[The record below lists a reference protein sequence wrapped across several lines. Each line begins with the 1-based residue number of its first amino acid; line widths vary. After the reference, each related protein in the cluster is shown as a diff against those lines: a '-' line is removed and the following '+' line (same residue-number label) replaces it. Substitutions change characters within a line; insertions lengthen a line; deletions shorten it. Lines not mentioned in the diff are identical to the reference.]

1 MGPAQLQRLFR
12 GIRYLNSRQA
22 NDNQTR
28 RRAADAQSP
37 LKFRITSQLRVF
49 VHMLKESWAPTSVA
63 TTCPRLWIRNIDDHS
78 RARRHPASYGRTHL
92 AQDSQ
97 DSTTSQERT
106 DQTEIYFI
114 HESCLLRGRLSR
126 KSTGAPHLRTQI
138 PHNDWRRY
146 ADDNGDEAQHGAA
159 PAVAQ
164 RAEEGRDEKRE
175 QEGEHG
181 AEERAGC
188 RRRRGVEVVRVR
200 DVCRRA
206 LVRDDGA
213 SGKEGGAELVY
224 VSFAWVDLGSRL
236 TLGTIQCSLASADHP

>member
-49 VHMLKESWAPTSVA
+49 VHMLKESWAPTRSVA
-63 TTCPRLWIRNIDDHS
+63 TSCPRLWIRNIDDHS

-106 DQTEIYFI
+106 DQPRSTSFMNHAFSEDGFLAN
-114 HESCLLRGRLSR
+114 LLAPLIFGPRYH
-126 KSTGAPHLRTQI
+126 TMIGA
-138 PHNDWRRY
+138 
-146 ADDNGDEAQHGAA
+146 
-159 PAVAQ
+159 
-164 RAEEGRDEKRE
+164 
-175 QEGEHG
+175 
-181 AEERAGC
+181 
-188 RRRRGVEVVRVR
+188 
-200 DVCRRA
+200 
-206 LVRDDGA
+206 
-213 SGKEGGAELVY
+213 
-224 VSFAWVDLGSRL
+224 
-236 TLGTIQCSLASADHP
+236 GTPTTTATRPNTVPPQP